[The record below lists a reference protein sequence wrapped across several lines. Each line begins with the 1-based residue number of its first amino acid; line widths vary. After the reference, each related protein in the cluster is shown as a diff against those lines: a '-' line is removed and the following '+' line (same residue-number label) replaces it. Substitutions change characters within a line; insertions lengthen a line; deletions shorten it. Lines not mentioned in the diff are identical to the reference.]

1 MVGEYEVKAFCTP
14 GHTPGHM
21 VLYLPEQQLLFS
33 GDHVLFDIS
42 PNITSWPEVE
52 DSLGDYL
59 ESLKRLRNLPV
70 QAVFP
75 AHQRRERE
83 SCHKDR

>member
-1 MVGEYEVKAFCTP
+1 MQADKLLKDGDQLELAGFSIRVFHTP

-59 ESLKRLRNLPV
+59 ESLKT
-70 QAVFP
+70 F
-75 AHQRRERE
+75 
-83 SCHKDR
+83 